1 MRTKLLIATLC
12 AVLPDFLL
20 EIATAAEIP
29 IQSVVSV
36 SRQRGS
42 TAPKQY
48 IQAMQALELTVE
60 RTFRL
65 TQTMAVRGPAQHI
78 LELLESEWVTKIE
91 PDQPI
96 TAIKGE

>member
-1 MRTKLLIATLC
+1 MKTDTQWLEQWQANPQAC
-12 AVLPDFLL
+12 VAV
-20 EIATAAEIP
+20 I
-29 IQSVVSV
+29 VHVN
-36 SRQRGS
+36 GN
-42 TAPKQY
+42 PKQY